1 MNASIFDRSID
12 RSVFHL
18 VHNLKFENND
28 TLATAIAALE
38 ATSKLFKMTTNIL
51 FETTE
56 GNFTAELFTE
66 KMPITW

>member
-1 MNASIFDRSID
+1 MPLFSTD
-12 RSVFHL
+12 RSVSHL
-18 VHNLKFENND
+18 LHNLKFENKD

-38 ATSKLFKMTTNIL
+38 ATSKLFKMSTKIV

-66 KMPITW
+66 KMPITS

>member
-1 MNASIFDRSID
+1 MNASIFDRSQCL
-12 RSVFHL
+12 SHL
-18 VHNLKFENND
+18 LHNLKFENKD

-38 ATSKLFKMTTNIL
+38 ATSELFKMTTNVV
-51 FETTE
+51 FETTQ